1 VSRLAA
7 ARTFPTA
14 GVRSVVLTVAAVHAL
29 WIVLYLAVGH
39 QPRDFIKIGTN
50 YVTKSHSSQV
60 IRFDPHYR
68 YPRNHDGPPGQGYDG
83 QFSYYMALDLGNA
96 RHYMDRPGYRYTR
109 VLYPLVVKGIALN
122 RPGAVPAVMIVV
134 NWLAVVLGTLAIA
147 VLLSRHALSPWFA
160 LIYGLFP
167 GLAVSVQR
175 DLTEPLAYGLVAAAV
190 LVLDVGGRR
199 RWPWV
204 ALLSA
209 LAMLARQTTV
219 VFPVCVAVGL
229 LVGDSLGSER
239 PRGRE
244 LLARLPVAVAFL
256 VIATAPYFVYAAWL
270 GDHIG
275 PTTPHGSQF
284 DIVPLRG
291 IIESHP
297 WRLSRQVVTLITVVL
312 PAALATVVALRALA
326 MRVWRWEVLC
336 LLLNALLF
344 AILLGPGSSS
354 FVYTSTGR
362 NSTGVVLAALI
373 CMPLLRSPDFA
384 LRWRGHS
391 VSWILPMAALWLCM
405 LPVVMVYGFANF
417 HT

>member
-1 VSRLAA
+1 VSRLVA
-7 ARTFPTA
+7 ARTFRTA

-50 YVTKSHSSQV
+50 YVTKSHTSRV

-68 YPRNHDGPPGQGYDG
+68 YPPNHEGPPGQGYDG
-83 QFSYYMALDLGNA
+83 QFSYYMALDLKNA

-109 VLYPLVVKGIALN
+109 VLYPLVVKGVSLN
-122 RPGAVPAVMIVV
+122 QAGAVPAVMIAV
-134 NWLAVVLGTLAIA
+134 NWLAVVLGTLAVA
-147 VLLSRHALSPWFA
+147 VLLSRHGVSAWFA

-199 RWPWV
+199 RWLWSAV
-204 ALLSA
+204 LFA
-209 LAMLARQTTV
+209 LAVLARQTTA
-219 VFPVCVAVGL
+219 VFPLCVAAGL
-229 LVGDSLGSER
+229 LVGDSLGSAR

-244 LLARLPVAVAFL
+244 LLGRLPVVAAFL
-256 VIATAPYFVYAAWL
+256 VIAVAPYFVYAAWL
-270 GDHIG
+270 ADHIG

-284 DIVPLRG
+284 DIVPFRG
-291 IIESHP
+291 IIDSHP
-297 WRLSRQVVTLITVVL
+297 FRLARQPVTLITVVA
-312 PAALATVVALRALA
+312 PAVLAAVVAIKALA

-362 NSTGVVLAALI
+362 NSTGVVLAALL
-373 CMPLLRSPDFA
+373 CLPLLRSPEFA
-384 LRWRGHS
+384 LRWRGQS
-391 VSWILPMAALWLCM
+391 VSWIFPTAALWLCM